1 MVKFEKIK
9 SVKKHLKICVYGAT
23 GTGKTYFAL
32 GFEKALIID
41 LEAGSDLYAERFP
54 DTLIYKTKSFND
66 VVLGVSEIEN
76 TLPKLNIQTL
86 IIDPVT
92 ILWNQLLDS
101 KLEAKKL
108 KFMRANGKA
117 NLDSIDLTFSDWGDI
132 KRKYN
137 TLLTRLCNLDVNVIL
152 IGRIKDEYEI
162 KNVNGHMELTKI
174 GVKMNAEK
182 DTPYTLDILFRLE
195 CEKDGRRFAI
205 FEKDRSGTFPTGFR
219 LENPSFKDFKG
230 ILDKHNKGE
239 VASKQ
244 SIDEEESSKDAQTEL
259 TREAKL
265 QEMFDWF
272 NNCTTTLELKTI
284 TEEIEKNKAIFTSA
298 DLELLRQEYVRKH
311 KELTTNKNLISAG
324 NNGGK

>member
-1 MVKFEKIK
+1 MVKFERIK
-9 SVKKHLKICVYGAT
+9 SVKKHLKICVYGGT

-54 DTLIYKTKSFND
+54 NTLIFKTKSFNE
-66 VVLGVSEIEN
+66 VCEAVSEIER

-86 IIDPVT
+86 ILDPVT

-108 KFMRANGKA
+108 KLMRSNGKA

-137 TLLTRLCNLDVNVIL
+137 TLLTRLCNLDVNIIL
-152 IGRIKDEYEI
+152 IGRVKDEYEI

-174 GVKMNAEK
+174 GVKMNSEK
-182 DTPYTLDILFRLE
+182 DTPYALDILFRLE
-195 CEKDGRRFAI
+195 CEKDGKRFAV
-205 FEKDRSGTFPTGFR
+205 FEKDRSGTFPVGFR
-219 LENPSFKDFKG
+219 LENPSFKDFQG

-239 VASKQ
+239 LGPKQ
-244 SIDEEESSKDAQTEL
+244 SIDEEESAKDAQAEL
-259 TREAKL
+259 IREAKL

-272 NNCTTTLELKTI
+272 NDCTTTLELKTI
-284 TEEIEKNKAIFTSA
+284 TDTIEKNKSIFTPA
-298 DLELLRQEYVRKH
+298 DMELLRQEYIRKH
-311 KELTTNKNLISAG
+311 KELTSNHNLVPVAV
-324 NNGGK
+324 GK